1 MNFRT
6 LTVRILFVILAALI
20 LPTLASAQKNGYVWA
35 NDPASASYTPNA
47 TYSFNSAGGAINI
60 SRSGVGSYAVRFSG
74 LGGDALV
81 GGNVQVTPYG
91 GGTETCKVASWGSS
105 GPDFTVNVLCFT
117 AAGAATDTMYA
128 VRVAWY
134 YAPSPGRRT
143 SYAWADSPLS
153 ASYTPST
160 KFSFNSV
167 GSATNI
173 SRSGVGAYAVRFSDF
188 GNQQPPPPGGN
199 VLVTAYGGGSEAC
212 KVASWDNSGADY
224 TINVRCFTAAGAA
237 VDTMYTVRAA
247 WGHSASFNPLSGYAW
262 ADNPT
267 SASYTPNSLNSFNS
281 STVPVSITRSGVG
294 TYAVRFPGLGGGS
307 SGGNVQVTAYGSD
320 AATCKVGS
328 WSFTFPDFI
337 ANVRCFK
344 SGVPVD
350 TRYSINVVR

>member
-1 MNFRT
+1 MNFKVS
-6 LTVRILFVILAALI
+6 TVRIVFTILATLI
-20 LPTLASAQKNGYVWA
+20 LPTLASAQKSGYAWA
-35 NDPASASYTPNA
+35 SEPASASYTPNA

-74 LGGDALV
+74 LGGDTSV
-81 GGNVQVTPYG
+81 GGNVLVTPYG

-105 GPDFTVNVLCFT
+105 GADFTANVRCFT
-117 AAGAATDTMYA
+117 AEGAAIDTMYT

-153 ASYTPST
+153 VSYTPST

-167 GSATNI
+167 GSAINI
-173 SRSGVGAYAVRFSDF
+173 SRSGVGTYAVRFSDF
-188 GNQQPPPPGGN
+188 GTGQGATGGN
-199 VLVTAYGGGSEAC
+199 VLVTAYGGGSETC
-212 KVASWDNSGADY
+212 KAASWDNSGADY
-224 TINVRCFTAAGAA
+224 IVNVRCFTAAGAA

-247 WGHSASFNPLSGYAW
+247 WGHSSSFNPLSGYAW
-262 ADNPT
+262 ADNSA
-267 SASYTPNSLNSFNS
+267 SASYTPSTMNSFNS
-281 STVPVSITRSGVG
+281 STLPVSITRSGVG
-294 TYAVRFPGLGGGS
+294 TYAVRFSGLGGGS

-328 WSFTFPDFI
+328 WSFAPADFI

-344 SGVPVD
+344 SGVPMD